1 MTQEI
6 ILPVTFPDFSVRGV
20 AHGEI
25 RVTATLARPNGGV
38 TLDLDVRGED
48 NSMVHHMRCVFQ
60 PYELI
65 PRAETRRTQCSTCGH
80 ATNGRAQTSNRRNR
94 S

>member
-1 MTQEI
+1 MADNMTQKI
-6 ILPVTFPDFSVRGV
+6 ILPVTFPDFSQRGV
-20 AHGEI
+20 RHAEI
-25 RVTATLARPNGGV
+25 RMTATLARPNGGV

-65 PRAETRRTQCSTCGH
+65 ALAET
-80 ATNGRAQTSNRRNR
+80 
-94 S
+94 